1 MTVAEIA
8 EIQIWNKVI
17 QGATER
23 NNKPVD
29 TVTVTAVI
37 EKYITCTGTYTCTNS
52 YLLPVTEDN
61 YEIEI

>member
-37 EKYITCTGTYTCTNS
+37 EK
-52 YLLPVTEDN
+52 
-61 YEIEI
+61 

>member
-8 EIQIWNKVI
+8 GIQIWNEVI

-23 NNKPVD
+23 NNEPVD

-37 EKYITCTGTYTCTNS
+37 EK
-52 YLLPVTEDN
+52 
-61 YEIEI
+61 

>member
-8 EIQIWNKVI
+8 EIQIWNKVT

-29 TVTVTAVI
+29 TATVTAVI
-37 EKYITCTGTYTCTNS
+37 EKYITGTGTYTCTNS
-52 YLLPVTEDN
+52 YLLSVTEDN